1 MKKVFFDTWGW
12 VAIAHKEDDRH
23 KDALSFYKA
32 YLLKKGIPVTTD
44 YVLAETVTL
53 LRAKTHGV
61 DVFIDAILS
70 AAKEEKILIERI
82 GEARWEKAWA
92 LSKKYQDKP
101 DVSFV
106 DRKAIVTASSTSCF
120 DGQVAFM
127 TRRFSLYRPALN
139 QTYRF
144 SLRSLRPLRL
154 NTFLGY

>member
-70 AAKEEKILIERI
+70 AEKEEKILIERI

-92 LSKKYQDKP
+92 LSKKYQDKA

-106 DRKAIVTASSTSCF
+106 DLTSFVVMKENGISEALTA
-120 DGQVAFM
+120 DKHYEEVG
-127 TRRFSLYRPALN
+127 
-139 QTYRF
+139 
-144 SLRSLRPLRL
+144 
-154 NTFLGY
+154 LGLKKLF